1 MKYVRGWRW
10 EHVWVGQA
18 LTSNVIF
25 PLFTLLLVW
34 PLFRGYMAGVPARR
48 YATLFLMGV
57 TWGLG
62 GIGYG
67 MSLVQLGVS
76 FTYSVLFS
84 ITTVCGALL
93 PMWMGLGVRPAQ
105 LVTFCIGLG
114 LCVAG
119 MIVVAY
125 AAARREHEAST
136 SAVRSDRL
144 AMPVAG
150 LSYTTSLLLALVAGI
165 FSASMGLA
173 LAEGEDLIN
182 GLLKGGVSPAMAPLV
197 VWVPVYLG
205 SALVAISYGVY
216 CALRSR
222 SLRDFF
228 GPHAVRNWTLVHTM
242 GILGFGAALLYG
254 LGASIRGHPPQSV
267 AWAVYMASFILS
279 GNSIGL
285 ATREWKGCSH
295 RTHFDLFAGIL
306 LLLCAIGFLA
316 NG

>member
-25 PLFTLLLVW
+25 PLFTLALVW
-34 PLFRGYMAGVPARR
+34 PPLRTYMAGVPAGR
-48 YATLFLMGV
+48 YATLFLMGM

-67 MSLVQLGVS
+67 MSLVLLGLS

-93 PMWMGLGVRPAQ
+93 PIWMGLGTRPPQ
-105 LVTFCIGLG
+105 VLTFCIGLA

-119 MIVVAY
+119 MIVVAH
-125 AAARREHEAST
+125 AAARREQEAST
-136 SAVRSDRL
+136 TAAHSDWL

-150 LSYTTSLLLALVAGI
+150 LSYTTSLLLVLVAGI

-173 LAEGEDLIN
+173 LAKGEDLVD
-182 GLLKGGVSPAMAPLV
+182 GLLKGGVSPVVAPLV

-205 SALVAISYGVY
+205 SASVAVSYGFY

-242 GILGFGAALLYG
+242 GILGFGAVLLYG
-254 LGASIRGHPPQSV
+254 LGASVQGHPPKNV
-267 AWAVYMASFILS
+267 AWAVYMASFVLS

-285 ATREWKGCSH
+285 ATREWKDCSH
-295 RTHFDLFAGIL
+295 RTHLDLFAGIL
-306 LLLCAIGFLA
+306 LLLCAIAFLA
-316 NG
+316 NA